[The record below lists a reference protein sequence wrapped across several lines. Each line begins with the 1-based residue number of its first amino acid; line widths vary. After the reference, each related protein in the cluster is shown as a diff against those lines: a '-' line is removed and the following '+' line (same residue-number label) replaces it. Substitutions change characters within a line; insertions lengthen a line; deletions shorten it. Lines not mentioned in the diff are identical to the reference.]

1 MDWEALGVGFAF
13 YLMIEGIMPFM
24 NPQGLKR
31 TFIEVLKLSDN
42 ALRVVGAI
50 SIVLGVALLYAI
62 K

>member
-31 TFIEVLKLSDN
+31 TLIEVLKLSDS
-42 ALRVVGAI
+42 ALRIVGAI
-50 SIVLGVALLYAI
+50 SIILGVALLYAI